1 MGARPIGCVLGM
13 ALPRLDEPWLA
24 AFADGFHALAA
35 VHGCP
40 LIGGDT
46 TRSAHDLAI
55 SVTVFGAVP
64 AELALRRDGARADD
78 DIWVSG
84 ELGAADVAYRLLDG
98 QYPADPQRLAATRR
112 ALEWP
117 EPQVALGMALRGVA
131 RSAIDISDG
140 LLQDLGH
147 ILAASRVGAALDYA
161 SLPVATAL
169 DGMPED
175 QRLRAILGGGDVYQ
189 LCFTAPA
196 ARRDEVSRAALGRRR
211 ASRASAAPRRSRTHG
226 AGCARP
232 AHGRAAAR
240 LRSLPGGLSR
250 HPLDIGRHHAC
261 QRLPFPPCA
270 SAGGQPIHAGLG
282 LSRSGAADRLRAGQ
296 RPDPPGLGHLGHRAG
311 LDHLVRRRAATDLMI
326 GVFLALAFVW
336 LLGL

>member
-1 MGARPIGCVLGM
+1 MNLSDLAAMGARPIGCVLGL
-13 ALPRLDEPWLA
+13 ALPGWTTWLA

-35 VHGCP
+35 HGCP

-78 DIWVSG
+78 DIVSG

-117 EPQVALGMALRGVA
+117 EPQVALGLALRGVA

-147 ILAASRVGAALDYA
+147 ILAASRVGAA
-161 SLPVATAL
+161 
-169 DGMPED
+169 G
-175 QRLRAILGGGDVYQ
+175 LRQ
-189 LCFTAPA
+189 PA
-196 ARRDEVSRAALGRRR
+196 RG
-211 ASRASAAPRRSRTHG
+211 HG
-226 AGCARP
+226 AGRHARGP
-232 AHGRAAAR
+232 APA
-240 LRSLPGGLSR
+240 R
-250 HPLDIGRHHAC
+250 HPGR
-261 QRLPFPPCA
+261 R
-270 SAGGQPIHAGLG
+270 
-282 LSRSGAADRLRAGQ
+282 
-296 RPDPPGLGHLGHRAG
+296 
-311 LDHLVRRRAATDLMI
+311 
-326 GVFLALAFVW
+326 
-336 LLGL
+336 

>member
-1 MGARPIGCVLGM
+1 M
-13 ALPRLDEPWLA
+13 
-24 AFADGFHALAA
+24 
-35 VHGCP
+35 
-40 LIGGDT
+40 
-46 TRSAHDLAI
+46 
-55 SVTVFGAVP
+55 TVFGAVP

-117 EPQVALGMALRGVA
+117 EPQVALGLALRGVA

-169 DGMPED
+169 GGMPED

-196 ARRDEVSRAALGRRR
+196 ARRDEVSRAALPPAR
-211 ASRASAAPRRSRTHG
+211 ASRASAAPRRNRGSRCGMRRVGPWTLPRGYDHF
-226 AGCARP
+226 P
-232 AHGRAAAR
+232 AA
-240 LRSLPGGLSR
+240 
-250 HPLDIGRHHAC
+250 
-261 QRLPFPPCA
+261 
-270 SAGGQPIHAGLG
+270 
-282 LSRSGAADRLRAGQ
+282 
-296 RPDPPGLGHLGHRAG
+296 
-311 LDHLVRRRAATDLMI
+311 
-326 GVFLALAFVW
+326 
-336 LLGL
+336 